1 MTSLSPSFSDTL
13 KHIFSH
19 SYAEVVGGLGSLP
32 TYLTAPTVSCKIP
45 ISLGII
51 FNVVPYPP
59 TYPDDPSSNPADVY
73 SIFCKVLFEKY
84 ENKQETGNGPFKK
97 PQNLSCTRFL
107 FT

>member
-1 MTSLSPSFSDTL
+1 MSKKMTSLSPSFSDTL

-73 SIFCKVLFEKY
+73 SF
-84 ENKQETGNGPFKK
+84 
-97 PQNLSCTRFL
+97 FL
-107 FT
+107 